1 MVLRLMDWSVV
12 VMGCALVLVGIG
24 GRWWE
29 RGGRRK
35 GAAGSEQGVRFFW
48 AWLPL
53 LIGLGVIGGNLPRLL
68 HAPHALVM
76 VMDTLNLGL
85 AVTTV
90 VLTLRAGRHYF
101 RGRGLRALE

>member
-1 MVLRLMDWSVV
+1 M
-12 VMGCALVLVGIG
+12 
-24 GRWWE
+24 
-29 RGGRRK
+29 
-35 GAAGSEQGVRFFW
+35 RFFW

-68 HAPHALVM
+68 HAPYALVM